1 MDAFTGKVAFVT
13 GAARGQGRSH
23 ALRLAREGAAI
34 VALDIAADIDEC
46 FFPLATPE
54 DLQETVRLVEED
66 GGRIL
71 ARRGDVRNYDD
82 VKSAVDDGI
91 AQFGP
96 IGIVVANA
104 GIGTAYKKTWEI
116 PEADWR
122 AALDVNLT
130 GVFHTVK
137 AAVPSMIEAGRG
149 GSITL
154 ISSSA
159 GLKGYQHLAPYVSSK
174 HAVIG
179 LMRTL
184 ANELAEHNIR
194 VNALCP
200 GSVRT
205 PMIINEPTFKV
216 FRPDLDEPTEADA
229 MEVFRQMPALPVDV
243 LEPEDISEMVAFL
256 ASDAARYVTGLAIP
270 VDAGQLVK

>member
-1 MDAFTGKVAFVT
+1 MGAFTGKVAFIT

-34 VALDIAADIDEC
+34 IALDVAEDIDEC
-46 FFPLATPE
+46 FFPLATQQ
-54 DLQETVRLVEED
+54 DLDETVRLVEEA
-66 GGRIL
+66 GGKIL
-71 ARRGDVRNYDD
+71 ARKGDVRDFGD
-82 VKSAVDDGI
+82 VQSIVDDGI

-104 GIGTAYKKTWEI
+104 GIGTPYVKTWEI
-116 PEADWR
+116 PEADWQ

-137 AAVPSMIEAGRG
+137 ATAPSMIEAGQG
-149 GSITL
+149 GSFTL

-174 HAVIG
+174 HGVIG

-184 ANELAEHNIR
+184 ANELAEYSIR

-205 PMIINEPTFKV
+205 PMIMNEPTFKV
-216 FRPDLDEPTEADA
+216 FRPELDSPTEADA
-229 MEVFRQMPALPVDV
+229 MEVFRQMPALPIDV
-243 LEPEDISEMVAFL
+243 LEPEDVTEVIAFL
-256 ASDAARYVTGLAIP
+256 ASDAAKHITGLAIP
-270 VDAGQLVK
+270 IDAGQLGK